1 MNNIKKYFLP
11 ILIFLF
17 LLSFTASLLAQD
29 TVSIYF
35 LDVGQGGSSIIITS
49 DGKVVMIDSGPNESL
64 ILKYLQNLGISHID
78 LLIATHAHADHI
90 TGMDKIIEKYK
101 PKAFIDP
108 GIPHTTATYQRMIT
122 AIDKYNINYY
132 KGISRKINLGSL
144 SLTILPPAIPLIKG
158 SELNNNSV
166 VVRLDFKEF
175 SILFTGDIE
184 KEREGQLLTK
194 SRSNLNADILKVGH
208 HGSSSS
214 SFPLFIKSVGPK
226 IAVIS
231 CGHGNKYGHP
241 HQETISLLQSLG
253 IEIYR
258 TDLSGTILIKTDG
271 IDYQIF
277 TEKESIRAPPVV
289 KTETKT
295 TETQEYKYAASKKSE
310 VFHYIYC
317 SYVKKIKQE
326 ELILFK
332 TREEAIASGR
342 RPCKKCK
349 P

>member
-11 ILIFLF
+11 ILILLF
-17 LLSFTASLLAQD
+17 LLSFTASFFAQD
-29 TVSIYF
+29 TLSIYF
-35 LDVGQGGSSIIITS
+35 LDVGQGDSSIIITP
-49 DGKVVMIDSGPNESL
+49 DDRVVVIDSGPNESL
-64 ILKYLQNLGISHID
+64 ILRYLQNLGISQID

-90 TGMDKIIEKYK
+90 TGMDKIISKYK

-122 AIDKYNINYY
+122 AVDKYDIDYY
-132 KGISRKINLGSL
+132 RVISRKIKLGSL
-144 SLTILPPAIPLIKG
+144 TFTILPPANPFIRD

-194 SRSNLNADILKVGH
+194 SRNNLNADILKVGH

-214 SFPLFIKSVGPK
+214 SSPLFTKSVGPK

-253 IEIYR
+253 IEIYQ

-277 TEKESIRAPPVV
+277 TERESIRAPPVV
-289 KTETKT
+289 KTETKII
-295 TETQEYKYAASKKSE
+295 ETQEYIYAASKKSE
-310 VFHYIYC
+310 VFHYIDC
-317 SYVKKIKQE
+317 FYVARIKPE
-326 ELILFK
+326 NLILFK
-332 TREEAIASGR
+332 TREEAIAPGR
-342 RPCKKCK
+342 IPCKKCC